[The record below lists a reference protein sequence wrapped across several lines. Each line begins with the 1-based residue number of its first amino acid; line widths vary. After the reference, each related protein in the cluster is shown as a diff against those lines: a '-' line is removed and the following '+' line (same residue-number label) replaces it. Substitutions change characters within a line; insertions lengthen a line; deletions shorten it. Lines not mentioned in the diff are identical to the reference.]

1 LAALGAAGIG
11 TAVNYRAVHLL
22 SYFSEVLGMQRGD
35 LPVAEEIGD
44 RTMSLPMFPTLLD
57 REQDRVVEA
66 LAVSWDA

>member
-1 LAALGAAGIG
+1 M
-11 TAVNYRAVHLL
+11 R
-22 SYFSEVLGMQRGD
+22 RGD